1 METTISA
8 NLMLRLLNIQEF
20 FTHQSLMNYPN
31 DHQKISELINIKKRQ
46 LSLQEIIKTQDI
58 LNMLDEK
65 EEESGDNEGGG
76 GGGSTIRGL
85 RGKNDKKFKH
95 STAVRR

>member
-1 METTISA
+1 METIISA

-20 FTHQSLMNYPN
+20 FAHQSLMNYPN

-58 LNMLDEK
+58 LNMLDEN
-65 EEESGDNEGGG
+65 EEESGGNESG
-76 GGGSTIRGL
+76 GGGSTIKGL
-85 RGKNDKKFKH
+85 RGKNDKRFKNP
-95 STAVRR
+95 TVKRR

>member
-31 DHQKISELINIKKRQ
+31 DHQKISELVNIKKHQ
-46 LSLQEIIKTQDI
+46 LSLQEIIKNQDI
-58 LNMLDEK
+58 LNMLDKK
-65 EEESGDNEGGG
+65 EEESGGNEGG

-85 RGKNDKKFKH
+85 RGKNDKRFK
-95 STAVRR
+95 SPTTMKR

>member
-20 FTHQSLMNYPN
+20 FTHQSLMNHPN
-31 DHQKISELINIKKRQ
+31 DHQKISELINIKKNQ
-46 LSLQEIIKTQDI
+46 LSLQEIIKNQEI
-58 LNMLDEK
+58 LNILDK
-65 EEESGDNEGGG
+65 KEESGGNEGG

-85 RGKNDKKFKH
+85 RGKNDQKFK
-95 STAVRR
+95 SPTARKK

>member
-1 METTISA
+1 METIISA

-31 DHQKISELINIKKRQ
+31 DHQKISELINIKNRQ

-58 LNMLDEK
+58 LNMLDEN
-65 EEESGDNEGGG
+65 EEGSGGNEGG
-76 GGGSTIRGL
+76 GGGSTIRGF
-85 RGKNDKKFKH
+85 RGKNDTRFKNP
-95 STAVRR
+95 TVKRR